1 MFFFFKNILFVYTNR
16 TSSLSLS
23 LFKLNIVAPNST
35 ETLEFSDSDLH
46 KMDIA
51 LAMLE
56 EIFSAK
62 IISINAGVRKE
73 EMLSTSPEFDMTE
86 WVKNDKV
93 RSVLGGRATR
103 LEKIADKIVKAN
115 KAILKR
121 CCISFA

>member
-1 MFFFFKNILFVYTNR
+1 LYIQIKQ
-16 TSSLSLS
+16 S
-23 LFKLNIVAPNST
+23 LFKLIIVAPNST
-35 ETLEFSDSDLH
+35 ETLEFSDADLL

-56 EIFSAK
+56 EVFSAK
-62 IISINAGVRKE
+62 IISINTGLRKE
-73 EMLSTSPEFDMTE
+73 EMLSASPEFDIME
-86 WVKNDKV
+86 WTKNDKI
-93 RSVLGGRATR
+93 RSILGGRAIR